1 MTQKKIIPFLR
12 QSDFFI
18 LPSLYEG
25 NPKTLIEMMIFR
37 IPVIASKVEG
47 NKEIIIHNKTGLLSE
62 TNVKSLRLSIQ
73 KFYKLSFKQ
82 KKEITT
88 SAFLFATKKF
98 DISKVAEKE
107 FRIYT
112 SIFNNA

>member
-1 MTQKKIIPFLR
+1 M
-12 QSDFFI
+12 
-18 LPSLYEG
+18 
-25 NPKTLIEMMIFR
+25 EMMIFR
-37 IPVIASKVEG
+37 IPVIASNVEG
-47 NKEIIIHNKTGLLSE
+47 NKEIIIHNKTGLLSK
-62 TNVKSLRLSIQ
+62 TSVKSLRLSIQ
-73 KFYKLSFKQ
+73 KFYKLSLKQ

-88 SAFLFATKKF
+88 SAFLFAKKKF